1 MRNFSY
7 FGVPGGSLTGW
18 DGMERFCMYRRLL
31 DPKISVC
38 IVYVSAMFM
47 SIMDS
52 TVVNVALP
60 ALSTQFNVPSTSIEG
75 VIVGYL
81 VSLAI
86 IIPVSGWLGDRWGTR
101 RIFLGALAI
110 FTVVSALCGLAPS
123 LPALIGLRVLQG
135 FAGGALTP
143 VGLTMLYRAF
153 PPEERVS
160 VSRILNIPTVIAPAS
175 GPVIG
180 GFLIEHFSW
189 RWVFYINVPIGAAA
203 LLFGL
208 LFLRE
213 PGKKQTVGRFDPYG
227 FVLAGFGLALLM
239 YALTEGPTYGWSSLN
254 ILITGV
260 IGLGLLIAFVVVE
273 LRTHEPMIELRLLKD
288 RLFRTTN
295 LVTVAATSGF
305 MGLLFVA
312 PLFLQEARD
321 VSPLISG
328 LTTFPEA
335 VGVIVATQ
343 IVAWLYPRVGPRRV
357 VACGLTFVTVVMAV
371 LCLMDLNTNLWW
383 MRLLMF
389 LTGAGMA
396 STFISTPAAAFA
408 TISPAN
414 TGKASAL
421 YSADRQLGSALGIAV
436 TGTVLSVVGPVLVGA
451 HGSVQPNLAAY
462 HATFLTSAALVLLAA
477 GIALFIHDSDAAAT
491 MILRRKKATGE
502 QAEATEIAERMEE
515 VIIVE

>member
-1 MRNFSY
+1 LAYLAVSW
-7 FGVPGGSLTGW
+7 LAW
-18 DGMERFCMYRRLL
+18 EGMERFCMYRRIL
-31 DPKISVC
+31 DPKITVC
-38 IVYVSAMFM
+38 IVYVAAMFM

-60 ALSTQFNVPSTSIEG
+60 ALSTQFHVPSTAIEG

-110 FTVVSALCGLAPS
+110 FTAVSALCGLAPS

-160 VSRILNIPTVIAPAS
+160 VSRILTIPTVISAAS

-189 RWVFYINVPIGAAA
+189 HWIFYINVPIGTAA

-254 ILITGV
+254 IIITGL
-260 IGLGLLIAFVVVE
+260 IGVVLLAAFIIVE
-273 LRTHEPMIELRLLKD
+273 LRAKEPMIELRLLKD

-295 LVTVAATSGF
+295 LVTIAANAGF

-312 PLFLQEARD
+312 PLFLQEARG
-321 VSPLISG
+321 VSALVSG

-343 IVAWLYPRVGPRRV
+343 IIAWLYPRVGPRRV
-357 VACGLTFVTVVMAV
+357 VACGLTIVAIIMSF
-371 LCLMDLNTNLWW
+371 LCLMDLTTNLWW

-389 LTGAGMA
+389 LTGASMA
-396 STFISTPAAAFA
+396 STFVSTPAAAFA
-408 TISPAN
+408 TISSAE
-414 TGKASAL
+414 TGKASSL

-436 TGTVLSVVGPVLVGA
+436 TGTVLSVIGPVFIGP
-451 HGSVQPNLAAY
+451 HGTLLPNVTAY
-462 HATFLTSAALVLLAA
+462 HASFLTSAVLVLLAA
-477 GIALFIHDSDAAAT
+477 GIALFIHDRDAAAT
-491 MILRRKKATGE
+491 MILPGKKASRE
-502 QAEATEIAERMEE
+502 QAETTEIAERIGE
-515 VIIVE
+515 VIIIE